1 MKIWQLNDWNIRG
14 LNIIDVNHPK
24 IINEKDVLIQI
35 KAASL
40 NYRDLIMINGGYG
53 SIGGKLPIIP
63 LSDASGVVIETG
75 SSVESLDI
83 GDIVIPSFFQTWE
96 DGSPSNATMGSSL
109 GGPLDGVMQNY
120 MILSEDG
127 LVKTTNK
134 HLSYSEL
141 STLPCA
147 GVTAWESLVT
157 VGKINEHSKVL
168 IQGTG
173 GVALISLQ
181 IAKAKGAEVIV
192 ISSSEKKL
200 ELLRKLGADYLINYK
215 KELDW
220 FKKVL
225 DYTDGSGVDL
235 VIELGGANTF
245 KNSLK
250 SIKIGGI
257 IALIGVLG
265 GVVAELP
272 IGLAITKSAK
282 IHSITCGPKKS
293 LIELNKF
300 LITKNINPILDSSFS
315 FDDLISAT
323 KYMAQAKHIGKIIV
337 KGL

>member
-1 MKIWQLNDWNIRG
+1 M
-14 LNIIDVNHPK
+14 
-24 IINEKDVLIQI
+24 
-35 KAASL
+35 
-40 NYRDLIMINGGYG
+40 
-53 SIGGKLPIIP
+53 
-63 LSDASGVVIETG
+63 
-75 SSVESLDI
+75 
-83 GDIVIPSFFQTWE
+83 
-96 DGSPSNATMGSSL
+96 
-109 GGPLDGVMQNY
+109 
-120 MILSEDG
+120 
-127 LVKTTNK
+127 
-134 HLSYSEL
+134 
-141 STLPCA
+141 
-147 GVTAWESLVT
+147 
-157 VGKINEHSKVL
+157 
-168 IQGTG
+168 
-173 GVALISLQ
+173 
-181 IAKAKGAEVIV
+181 
-192 ISSSEKKL
+192 
-200 ELLRKLGADYLINYK
+200 INYK

-315 FDDLISAT
+315 FDDL
-323 KYMAQAKHIGKIIV
+323 
-337 KGL
+337 